1 MSVDWALMAMAHAK
15 TGDSVGARRWLEKSL
30 ASAELPQ
37 WQQQV
42 ELRALQK
49 EASNLINSLAP

>member
-1 MSVDWALMAMAHAK
+1 MGVDWALMAMAHAK
-15 TGDSVGARRWLEKSL
+15 VGDPENACRWLEKSL

-42 ELRALQK
+42 ELRTLQA
-49 EASNLINSLAP
+49 EATELVNSLTP